1 MSQQVFGL
9 NILGFFAEFLSKTCW
24 VTWYFFGLDKAFL
37 FFIFYYFVIFEEAK
51 RSLEKD
57 GLAHEMTPL
66 KSEGLVY
73 FCFYYFGIFYGSIS
87 VLCSVLVVHIS
98 LFVHLHSSRYVEK
111 RNYYLLTLWSSSIF
125 YFPSSLL
132 LFLILLI
139 LSN

>member
-1 MSQQVFGL
+1 MRNSCPKLVGTQGIYSVWKSLTRQ
-9 NILGFFAEFLSKTCW
+9 N
-24 VTWYFFGLDKAFL
+24 
-37 FFIFYYFVIFEEAK
+37 FFIFYHFVIFVSFFKEAK

-87 VLCSVLVVHIS
+87 VLCSVIVVHIS

-111 RNYYLLTLWSSSIF
+111 RNYYSLTLWSSSIF

>member
-1 MSQQVFGL
+1 MRNSCPKLVGTQGIYSVWKSLTRQ
-9 NILGFFAEFLSKTCW
+9 N
-24 VTWYFFGLDKAFL
+24 
-37 FFIFYYFVIFEEAK
+37 FFIFYHFVIFVSFFKEAK

-111 RNYYLLTLWSSSIF
+111 RNYYSLTLWSSSIF

>member
-1 MSQQVFGL
+1 MRNSCPKLVGTQGIFSVWKSLTRQD
-9 NILGFFAEFLSKTCW
+9 FFSIF
-24 VTWYFFGLDKAFL
+24 YH
-37 FFIFYYFVIFEEAK
+37 FFIFVSFFKEAK

-87 VLCSVLVVHIS
+87 VLCSVIVVHIS